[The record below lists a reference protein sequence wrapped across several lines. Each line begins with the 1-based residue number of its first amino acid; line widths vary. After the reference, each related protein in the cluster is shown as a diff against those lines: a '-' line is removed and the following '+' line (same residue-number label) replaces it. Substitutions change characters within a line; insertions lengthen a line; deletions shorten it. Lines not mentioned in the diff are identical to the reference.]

1 MLKSSSFPIYFIIYI
16 NCLPLVSNKL
26 FSTLYADDTNFSYTD
41 KNFHEMV
48 QTINTELEKAHQWT
62 VANRLTI
69 NTSKTELLVIT
80 NRKNDLNNSDKIILK
95 GEVLNPV
102 NHVRFL
108 GCIIDENLNFKHH
121 LIHIVNKISKH
132 AGLLYR
138 IKNCLPISARIIYY
152 NSFVLPYLSY
162 NIVHW
167 GNTNAIHLN
176 SLIMIQKRIIR
187 SISNADFLAHT
198 TPLFYRL
205 GILKVEDLYKYNV
218 VLDTYKKIKEG
229 KYAVTHD
236 VNTRSRNLAKRKDHK
251 LTRCRQSLTY
261 NGPTQ
266 WNLIPDDLRNI
277 TSFSLFKNKLKIFYL
292 QKYSV

>member
-1 MLKSSSFPIYFIIYI
+1 
-16 NCLPLVSNKL
+16 
-26 FSTLYADDTNFSYTD
+26 
-41 KNFHEMV
+41 MV

-62 VANRLTI
+62 IANRLTI
-69 NTSKTELLVIT
+69 NKSKTELTMIT
-80 NRKNDLNNSDKIILK
+80 NRKNDLNDSDKIILK
-95 GEVLNPV
+95 GEILNPV

-132 AGLLYR
+132 AGLLYK

-187 SISNADFLAHT
+187 SMSNADFLAHT

-205 GILKVEDLYKYNV
+205 GILKVEDLYKYMI

-236 VNTRSRNLAKRKDHK
+236 VN
-251 LTRCRQSLTY
+251 
-261 NGPTQ
+261 
-266 WNLIPDDLRNI
+266 
-277 TSFSLFKNKLKIFYL
+277 
-292 QKYSV
+292 